1 MKHNYFCLI
10 MFLFSFYLMFSQTT
24 YVSLER
30 ADQLGDRSINNLNK
44 TIQKVAISATKV
56 LQQRRYLRYV

>member
-1 MKHNYFCLI
+1 